1 MEIVFPLIFGKC
13 RHLLVKHVA
22 ATNKKKVQSCS
33 NEILYSMFRHKINP
47 PMLRSGFLI
56 KINNIKDRSLH
67 IPTAE
72 AVISFYLIP
81 ADEALTIVP
90 SV

>member
-1 MEIVFPLIFGKC
+1 METVFPLIFDKC

-22 ATNKKKVQSCS
+22 ATNNKRQSCS

-47 PMLRSGFLI
+47 PMLRSAFLI

-67 IPTAE
+67 TPIAE
-72 AVISFYLIP
+72 AVIYFYLIP
-81 ADEALTIVP
+81 ADEAQTILP